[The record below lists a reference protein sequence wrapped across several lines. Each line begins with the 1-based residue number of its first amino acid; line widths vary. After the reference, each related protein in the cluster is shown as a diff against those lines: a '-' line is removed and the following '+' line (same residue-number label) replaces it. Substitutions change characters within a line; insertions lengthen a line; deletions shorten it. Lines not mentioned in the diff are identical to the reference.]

1 MSPVRE
7 NTLLCATAALFPCL
21 NAFSQVPLSLR
32 NMIARSFG
40 TEDAQDHIT
49 AAVVDLFEVLQ
60 LEIDANTEEV
70 FQVHTSLL

>member
-1 MSPVRE
+1 
-7 NTLLCATAALFPCL
+7 
-21 NAFSQVPLSLR
+21 
-32 NMIARSFG
+32 MIARSFG